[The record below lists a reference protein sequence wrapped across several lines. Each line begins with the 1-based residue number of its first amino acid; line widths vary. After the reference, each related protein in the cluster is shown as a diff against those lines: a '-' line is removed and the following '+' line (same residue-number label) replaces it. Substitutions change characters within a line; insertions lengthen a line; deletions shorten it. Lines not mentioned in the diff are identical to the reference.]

1 MAADLNVF
9 ELTNMEL
16 HKAEAKKSV
25 KESVSKTSKKATKK
39 AFNIPVNKLK
49 FESLSHYLS
58 EDADEEE
65 TELDVTADYTPDDD
79 VVLVIDP
86 EMDEVPEDVEE
97 AEEQAED
104 IIGDHICKCAICGAN
119 YITDA
124 EISEEL
130 EMEEETCPVCGE
142 TGEQIVVGVITPTE
156 ELSADD
162 EEDIEGTEDI
172 DIEDEEE
179 IETTDDGD
187 EEEFDEFEEEDD
199 FEESVKRSRAR
210 TLRRKAESV
219 RKIAKRPT
227 SRKLKES
234 KSIDFDEATFN
245 RMLTRFAKENY
256 ENVRFVRISEGT
268 VRGNKLTLSGIV
280 TTTKG
285 SKKPIKFV
293 AENFIPAKRMT
304 IKFKE
309 SGAFT
314 ESVKNPGFTF
324 VVECVMKGSVIV
336 PAALSYNFKAKNES
350 LKDRGIY
357 SVTGKVLSESVR
369 RPASKKRFKK

>member
-1 MAADLNVF
+1 MKADLNVF

-16 HKAEAKKSV
+16 HKTEDKKSV
-25 KESVSKTSKKATKK
+25 KESVSRTSKKATKK

-156 ELSADD
+156 ELSAED

-179 IETTDDGD
+179 IETADGD

-268 VRGNKLTLSGIV
+268 VRGNKLTLSGTV

-285 SKKPIKFV
+285 SKKSIKFV

-369 RPASKKRFKK
+369 RQAPKKRFKK

>member
-16 HKAEAKKSV
+16 HKTEAKKSV

-156 ELSADD
+156 ELSAED

-179 IETTDDGD
+179 IETADGE

-285 SKKPIKFV
+285 SKKSIKFV

-336 PAALSYNFKAKNES
+336 PAALSYNFKAKNEG

-369 RPASKKRFKK
+369 RPAPKKRFKK

>member
-1 MAADLNVF
+1 MKADLNVF

-16 HKAEAKKSV
+16 HKTEAKKSV

-156 ELSADD
+156 ELSAED

-179 IETTDDGD
+179 IETADGE

-285 SKKPIKFV
+285 SKKSIKFV

-336 PAALSYNFKAKNES
+336 PAALSYNFKAKNEG

-369 RPASKKRFKK
+369 RPAPKKRFKK

>member
-16 HKAEAKKSV
+16 HKTEAKKSV
-25 KESVSKTSKKATKK
+25 KESVSRTSKKATKK

-124 EISEEL
+124 EISEDL

-156 ELSADD
+156 ELSAED

-179 IETTDDGD
+179 IETADGE

-234 KSIDFDEATFN
+234 KSVDFDEATFN

-268 VRGNKLTLSGIV
+268 VRGNRLTLSGTV

-285 SKKPIKFV
+285 SNKTIKFV

-324 VVECVMKGSVIV
+324 VVECVMKDSVII

-369 RPASKKRFKK
+369 RPAPKKRFKK

>member
-16 HKAEAKKSV
+16 HKTEAKKSV
-25 KESVSKTSKKATKK
+25 KESVSRTSKKATKK

-58 EDADEEE
+58 EDTDEEE

-156 ELSADD
+156 ELSAED

-179 IETTDDGD
+179 IETADGD

-268 VRGNKLTLSGIV
+268 VRGNKLTLSGTV

-285 SKKPIKFV
+285 SKKSIKFV

-336 PAALSYNFKAKNES
+336 PAALSYNFKAKNEN

-369 RPASKKRFKK
+369 RPAPKKRFKK

>member
-16 HKAEAKKSV
+16 HKTEAKKSV

-156 ELSADD
+156 ELSAED

-179 IETTDDGD
+179 IETADGE

-285 SKKPIKFV
+285 SKKSIKFV

-369 RPASKKRFKK
+369 RPAPKKRFKK